1 MTSRDN
7 VVPDLINPIKY
18 CEYGVWLF
26 RRDHTNL
33 IHSAVERPEPDT
45 PPNNDIATIEGYVP
59 SVITGRPFHS
69 PVRVS
74 FWPRAYTVLASMS
87 YSM

>member
-33 IHSAVERPEPDT
+33 IHRAVERPEPDT
-45 PPNNDIATIEGYVP
+45 PPNNDVKVCNEVVG
-59 SVITGRPFHS
+59 S
-69 PVRVS
+69 
-74 FWPRAYTVLASMS
+74 L
-87 YSM
+87 